1 MGFRMITEQDLK
13 QHGYAVLPSGGHIRI
28 DPTMMPYDWRD
39 VCKDFGANPDCKEI
53 VLAVCGV
60 LEIHDE

>member
-13 QHGYAVLPSGGHIRI
+13 KNGYTVLPNGGYIRI
-28 DPTMMPYDWRD
+28 DPTMMPYDWSD
-39 VCKDFGANPDCKEI
+39 VCKDFGADPDCKEI